1 VNAQLR
7 FDGGAR
13 PKNPGHAG
21 IGILV
26 TFDDGSE
33 KKLSRYL
40 GNGITNNEAEY
51 TALIVGVKFA
61 IECGAKYLDIVS
73 DSKLVVNQIN
83 GDWKIKKDHVKQL
96 VRQAEDALRGLGENN
111 WSLRWEGRDNNSV
124 TDELCTAA
132 ILWGWNQNPFT
143 PDSVKLKRERK
154 CGVTPRV
161 IDPFKCSGSPVK
173 KLLPRNTPPSG
184 SLSERLARLA

>member
-1 VNAQLR
+1 MRAELR

-21 IGILV
+21 IGVLV
-26 TFDDGSE
+26 TFDDGRE
-33 KKLSRYL
+33 VKLSRYL
-40 GNGITNNEAEY
+40 GNPISNNEAEY

-61 IECGAKYLDIVS
+61 QESGATYLDIIS

-83 GDWKIKKDHVKQL
+83 GEWKVKKNHIKDL
-96 VRQAEDALRGLGENN
+96 VQQAEKVLRNLGENN

-143 PDSVKLKRERK
+143 PDSVKRRRIDK

-161 IDPFKCSGSPVK
+161 IDPFKSHGQIVK
-173 KLLPRNTPPSG
+173 KPIISSEPPSG
-184 SLSERLARLA
+184 SLSSRLARLG